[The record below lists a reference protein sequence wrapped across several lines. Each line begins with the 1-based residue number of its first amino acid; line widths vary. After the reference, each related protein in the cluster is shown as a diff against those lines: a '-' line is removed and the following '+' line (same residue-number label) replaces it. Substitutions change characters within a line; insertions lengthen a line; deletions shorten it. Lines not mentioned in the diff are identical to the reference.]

1 MVEKVEVVIIGSG
14 TAGLSALREVRRE
27 TDNFL
32 LINHGT
38 WGTTCASVGCMPSK
52 ALIEAANAFHD
63 RHRFDA
69 FGIEG
74 AQGLRADIPAILRR
88 VRRLRDGFVKGPES
102 VRDDLGERAIA
113 GRARILG
120 PDRVA
125 VGNREIVTNSI
136 IIATGS
142 HPVVPKDWQDF
153 GDRILTTDTLFE
165 QMTLPPRIAVIG
177 LGAIGAEMAQA
188 LARLGLDV
196 AGFGT
201 SQTLA
206 GLSDPEVAAVFH
218 QLFAKEVACHL
229 GAPATLADMGNG
241 IVVKGGGGSFVADV
255 VLAAMG
261 RHPNIDGLGL
271 ETLGVQLDEHGM
283 PPVDPTTMRIAD
295 LPVYIAGDA
304 NGDLAILHEAADEG
318 HIAGRNA
325 VGDKADSYCRRTPL
339 GITFTSPGVAR
350 AGQRLADLDAHEVVV
365 GSVDFSRQGRARLA
379 ERDAGLLRIYAD
391 AKTGCLRGTEM
402 CAPAAEHMVHLLAL
416 AIEHEMTAQ
425 DVLSMPFYHPVLEEG
440 LRSALRQIARQLPDK
455 GGSDLSNCPEVGFEA
470 LD

>member
-1 MVEKVEVVIIGSG
+1 MVEKAKIVIIGSG
-14 TAGLSALREVRRE
+14 TAGLSALREVRRV
-27 TDNFL
+27 TDSFL
-32 LINHGT
+32 LINQGS

-52 ALIEAANAFHD
+52 ALIEAANAFHA
-63 RHRFDA
+63 RLRLDA

-74 AQGLRADIPAILRR
+74 AEGLRAGIPAILAR

-120 PDRVA
+120 PNRVS
-125 VGNREIVTNSI
+125 VGDREIVADSI

-142 HPVVPKDWQDF
+142 RPVVPKDWQVF

-165 QMTLPPRIAVIG
+165 QATLPPRIAVVG

-201 SQTLA
+201 SKTLA
-206 GLSDPEVAAVFH
+206 GLSDPEVAASFH
-218 QLFAKEVACHL
+218 QLFAREIACHL
-229 GAPATLADMGNG
+229 GAPATLADTGNG
-241 IVVKGGGGSFVADV
+241 ILVEGADGSFVADA

-261 RHPNIDGLGL
+261 RQPNVDGLGL
-271 ETLGVQLDEHGM
+271 DTLGVELDERGM

-295 LPVYIAGDA
+295 LPIYMAGDA

-325 VGDKADSYCRRTPL
+325 VGSRAESYCRRTPL

-350 AGQRLADLDAHEVVV
+350 AGARLADLEANEIVI
-365 GSVDFSRQGRARLA
+365 GSVDYARQGRARLGD
-379 ERDAGLLRIYAD
+379 RNAGLLRIYAD
-391 AKTGCLRGTEM
+391 ANTGCLRGTEM

-440 LRSALRQIARQLPDK
+440 LRSALRQIARKLPGK